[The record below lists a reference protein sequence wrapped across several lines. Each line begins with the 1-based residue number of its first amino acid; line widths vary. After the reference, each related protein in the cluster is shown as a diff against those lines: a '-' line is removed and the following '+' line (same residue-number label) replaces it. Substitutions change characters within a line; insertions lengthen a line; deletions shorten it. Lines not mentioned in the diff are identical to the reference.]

1 MQECNLSQHDPWTL
15 SLCQRTGATAMS
27 SVLAPSFLLEL
38 GAYAIAAAGIR
49 LIRNRSCRAR
59 QQEAQE
65 HPETIY
71 QVSASRASSASS
83 EAVCTFSAAVC
94 ARACAHSYGSSKD
107 FDLTIRLYNSTSM
120 YIAAYKSQSHW
131 SEPS

>member
-71 QVSASRASSASS
+71 QVSASRASS
-83 EAVCTFSAAVC
+83 EAVCIPSAAVC
-94 ARACAHSYGSSKD
+94 AQLV
-107 FDLTIRLYNSTSM
+107 LTAMDSRL
-120 YIAAYKSQSHW
+120 
-131 SEPS
+131 